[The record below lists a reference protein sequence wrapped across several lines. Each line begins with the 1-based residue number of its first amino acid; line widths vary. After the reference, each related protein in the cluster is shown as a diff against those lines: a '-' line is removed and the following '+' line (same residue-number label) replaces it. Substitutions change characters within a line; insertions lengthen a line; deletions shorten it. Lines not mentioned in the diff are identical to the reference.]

1 MKINTEHESCFFGHS
16 QLINVTD
23 DDLMIS
29 NDIEHKI
36 TIVAGDNIA
45 NTNRKKTATLF
56 RNLDKLRNNPNK
68 IGVGEI
74 YVPVEI
80 ECASRKALLI
90 AYATKQKMGK
100 ALFTSPSNIQIQNHV
115 VTCRSDKIIET
126 QTTISMSD
134 EPSYCP
140 IDTPIIDGSDL
151 LEGASLEIINA
162 YRQHWEYYAY
172 RAPLWKKRIDE
183 HHGSPD
189 HETKR
194 ILWDDDNLQEQF
206 YEAYGYDTDELDSE
220 IVKRCIAINK
230 RRLTANEYCTMINAK
245 KQQN

>member
-1 MKINTEHESCFFGHS
+1 
-16 QLINVTD
+16 
-23 DDLMIS
+23 
-29 NDIEHKI
+29 
-36 TIVAGDNIA
+36 
-45 NTNRKKTATLF
+45 
-56 RNLDKLRNNPNK
+56 
-68 IGVGEI
+68 
-74 YVPVEI
+74 
-80 ECASRKALLI
+80 
-90 AYATKQKMGK
+90 
-100 ALFTSPSNIQIQNHV
+100 
-115 VTCRSDKIIET
+115 
-126 QTTISMSD
+126 MSD

-151 LEGASLEIINA
+151 LEGASLDIINA
-162 YRQHWEYYAY
+162 FRQHWEYYAY

-220 IVKRCIAINK
+220 ITKRCIAINK

-245 KQQN
+245 KQQKLN